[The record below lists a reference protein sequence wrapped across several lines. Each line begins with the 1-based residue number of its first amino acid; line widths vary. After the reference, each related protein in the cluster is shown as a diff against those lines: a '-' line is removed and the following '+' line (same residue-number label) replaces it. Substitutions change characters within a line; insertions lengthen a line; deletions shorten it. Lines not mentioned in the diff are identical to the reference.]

1 MLKGIFTKRNQEEK
15 EEGRGLFL
23 FQEAGQAIRAE
34 KTLKK
39 EGYKV
44 RVMAPP
50 PHLRTGCD
58 LVVVFDIIEQ
68 TVMVRLLKQSGNP
81 PFKILPVSDETMA
94 PLDICRVK
102 DYGDYLM
109 VRAANMKIT
118 VAKKELRVVNIS
130 GGGCPDVP
138 YLADQ
143 MIGKSLYECD
153 PPSEKGFSLCAYTL
167 NIAFEEILQLL
178 NGTAKGLTLTQS

>member
-1 MLKGIFTKRNQEEK
+1 MLKDILKRKTQKGEEK
-15 EEGRGLFL
+15 GRGIFL

-39 EGYKV
+39 SNFDV

-58 LVVVFDIIEQ
+58 LVVVFDIMEQ
-68 TVMVRLLKQSGNP
+68 TVINRLLEESGNP
-81 PFKILPVSDETMA
+81 PLAALPVSDESMA
-94 PLDICRVK
+94 PLDICRIK
-102 DYGDYLM
+102 DFGDYLM

-118 VAKKELRVVNIS
+118 VAKQDRRIVNIS

-138 YLADQ
+138 YLANE
-143 MIGKSLYECD
+143 MIGKSLSECIA
-153 PPSEKGFSLCAYTL
+153 PAKIGFTLCAYTL
-167 NIAFEEILQLL
+167 NVAYEEMQRLL
-178 NGTAKGLTLTQS
+178 IDTASD

>member
-1 MLKGIFTKRNQEEK
+1 MLKDILKRKARNRNED
-15 EEGRGLFL
+15 GRGLFL

-39 EGYKV
+39 SNYDV

-58 LVVVFDIIEQ
+58 LVVAFDIVEQ
-68 TVMVRLLKQSGNP
+68 TVMNRLLNESGNP
-81 PFKILPVSDETMA
+81 PLAVLPVSDETMA

-102 DYGDYLM
+102 DFGDYLM

-118 VAKKELRVVNIS
+118 VAKQDQRIVNIS

-138 YLADQ
+138 YLANE
-143 MIGKSLYECD
+143 MIGKPLHECIG
-153 PPSEKGFSLCAYTL
+153 PAKIGFTLCAYTL
-167 NIAFEEILQLL
+167 NVAYEEMQRLL
-178 NGTAKGLTLTQS
+178 TDSDSV

>member
-1 MLKGIFTKRNQEEK
+1 MLKDILKRKTRKRGED
-15 EEGRGLFL
+15 GRGLFL

-39 EGYKV
+39 SSYEV

-58 LVVVFDIIEQ
+58 LVVVFDIMEQ
-68 TVMVRLLKQSGNP
+68 TVMNRLLEESGNP
-81 PFKILPVSDETMA
+81 PLAVLPVSDETMV

-102 DYGDYLM
+102 DFGDYLM

-118 VAKKELRVVNIS
+118 VTKQDQRIVNIS

-138 YLADQ
+138 YLANE
-143 MIGKSLYECD
+143 MIGKSLHECIG
-153 PPSEKGFSLCAYTL
+153 PAKIGFTLCAYTL
-167 NIAFEEILQLL
+167 NVAYEEMQRLL
-178 NGTAKGLTLTQS
+178 KKSD

>member
-1 MLKGIFTKRNQEEK
+1 MFKRMFKTKVQESIQ
-15 EEGRGLFL
+15 EGRGLLL

-39 EGYKV
+39 AGYEV

-68 TVMVRLLKQSGNP
+68 TGMVRLLEESGNA
-81 PFKILPVSDETMA
+81 PFQVLPASDETMA

-102 DYGDYLM
+102 DYGSYLM

-118 VAKKELRVVNIS
+118 VEKKGLKVVNIS

-143 MIGKSLYECD
+143 LIGKSLKECEA
-153 PPSEKGFSLCAYTL
+153 PSDLGFSLCAYTL
-167 NIAFEEILQLL
+167 NVAFEKILSLL
-178 NGTAKGLTLTQS
+178 IGNECSSA

>member
-1 MLKGIFTKRNQEEK
+1 MLKNIFKARTKEK
-15 EEGRGLFL
+15 TEEGRGLFL

-34 KTLKK
+34 KTLKQA
-39 EGYKV
+39 GYEI

-50 PHLRTGCD
+50 PHLRSGCD
-58 LVVVFDIIEQ
+58 LVVVFDMIEQ
-68 TVMVRLLKQSGNP
+68 TVMVRLLEESGNP
-81 PFKILPVSDETMA
+81 PFRVLPVSDETMD

-143 MIGKSLYECD
+143 MIGKSLRECE
-153 PPSEKGFSLCAYTL
+153 PPSKTGFSLCAYTL
-167 NIAFEEILQLL
+167 NTAFEQILHLL
-178 NGTAKGLTLTQS
+178 DGNEA

>member
-1 MLKGIFTKRNQEEK
+1 MMFKKRLKKTGQK
-15 EEGRGLFL
+15 ENLDGHGLFL

-39 EGYKV
+39 SGYEV

-58 LVVVFDIIEQ
+58 LVVVFDLIEQ
-68 TVMVRLLKQSGNP
+68 TVMTRLLKESENP
-81 PFKILPVSDETMA
+81 PLDVLPVSDETMI
-94 PLDICRVK
+94 PLDICRIK
-102 DYGDYLM
+102 DFGDHIM
-109 VRAANMKIT
+109 VRAANMKIS
-118 VAKKELRVVNIS
+118 VAKKELQVVNIS

-143 MIGKSLYECD
+143 MIGKSLMECAA
-153 PPSEKGFSLCAYTL
+153 PSDMGFSLCAYTL
-167 NIAFEEILQLL
+167 NVAFEEALRLL
-178 NGTAKGLTLTQS
+178 NGNELKNED

>member
-1 MLKGIFTKRNQEEK
+1 MLKHILKAKSKGKT

-34 KTLKK
+34 KTLKQA
-39 EGYKV
+39 GYEV

-58 LVVVFDIIEQ
+58 LVVVFDIMEQ
-68 TVMVRLLKQSGNP
+68 TIMNRLLEQSKNP
-81 PFKILPVSDETMA
+81 PLKILPVSDETMA
-94 PLDICRVK
+94 PLTICRVK
-102 DYGDYLM
+102 DYGNYLM
-109 VRAANMKIT
+109 VRAANMKIS
-118 VAKKELRVVNIS
+118 VAKKGLQVVNIS

-143 MIGKSLYECD
+143 MIGKSLKECKA
-153 PPSEKGFSLCAYTL
+153 PAAMGFSLCAYTL
-167 NIAFEEILQLL
+167 NVAFEEIVHLL
-178 NGTAKGLTLTQS
+178 NGHED